1 MGRQKRLRISSI
13 DSNEAVEDHVK
24 DHEASKTQDHH
35 TSAMQ
40 GGQSNSKNVGLQM
53 NKVLITC

>member
-1 MGRQKRLRISSI
+1 MGRQKRLGIIST

-24 DHEASKTQDHH
+24 DHEASKFQDHH
-35 TSAMQ
+35 TVKCKVFNQ
-40 GGQSNSKNVGLQM
+40 ILKNVGLQL

>member
-53 NKVLITC
+53 NKIN